1 MLEDLV
7 DQGNNAGSH
16 RIFCCYWWIPAF
28 FPQLEETLEM
38 NVVQLSSFPDG
49 KADAKTLND
58 LSIKTGVFVVQRL
71 FPTLNVAWGNHGLFE
86 NSGSLAWSGG
96 SGSMKLKASAVLK
109 SRLRLVADWIRDQ
122 VHLKGPV
129 NCCDH
134 SARFPSE
141 NQFTGDWPTESCSF
155 DIWKEAKK

>member
-1 MLEDLV
+1 
-7 DQGNNAGSH
+7 
-16 RIFCCYWWIPAF
+16 
-28 FPQLEETLEM
+28 
-38 NVVQLSSFPDG
+38 
-49 KADAKTLND
+49 
-58 LSIKTGVFVVQRL
+58 
-71 FPTLNVAWGNHGLFE
+71 
-86 NSGSLAWSGG
+86 
-96 SGSMKLKASAVLK
+96 MKLKASAVLK

-155 DIWKEAKK
+155 DI